1 LFSARS
7 LIQLKAEHVN
17 ILLPWITGS
26 SSSQKE
32 RGVAVGTTMLDLIL
46 SKEEELVGVRT
57 SWKRAASQPRVPTH
71 KRETLKQNTAHRYQE
86 RMLQKVQ
93 RREWSCD
100 SMRVSEREDVC
111 EE

>member
-1 LFSARS
+1 M
-7 LIQLKAEHVN
+7 V
-17 ILLPWITGS
+17 
-26 SSSQKE
+26 
-32 RGVAVGTTMLDLIL
+32 DLIL
-46 SKEEELVGVRT
+46 SKEEKLVGVRT

-100 SMRVSEREDVC
+100 SMRVSEGKMFMKSRTNSGLWRMLRPMSC
-111 EE
+111 LRARIMGRQNGL